1 LGDIVLVRHAPTA
14 WTGHRYC
21 GVSDPPLDAAGRAV
35 AARLAGE
42 LVPSLRSGT
51 RLASSP
57 FRRAYETAMAIAAVA
72 GIAEIAV
79 DDRWRETDFGI
90 AEGLTFEELE
100 RAAPGLAERLAAG
113 ETWID
118 WPDGER
124 AEDLATR
131 VTAAWRD
138 VVAADRDAIV
148 VSHGGPLRI
157 AIGLATG
164 RQTEGGEIPQPGA
177 FVRVPLPV
185 AG

>member
-1 LGDIVLVRHAPTA
+1 VGAIVLVRHAPTA
-14 WTGHRYC
+14 WTGQRYC
-21 GVSDPPLDAAGRAV
+21 GRSDPPLDAAGRAAV
-35 AARLAGE
+35 ARLARD
-42 LVPSLRSGT
+42 LVPTLSPGT
-51 RLASSP
+51 RLVSSAT
-57 FRRAYETAMAIAAVA
+57 RRAHETAMAIATAA
-72 GIAEIAV
+72 GIADVAV

-90 AEGLTFEELE
+90 AEGQTFEELE
-100 RAAPGLAERLAAG
+100 RAAPELAERLAAG

-124 AEDLATR
+124 AEDLASR

-138 VVAADRDAIV
+138 VVAAAGDAVI

-164 RQTEGGEIPQPGA
+164 RQTQGVEIPPPGA

>member
-1 LGDIVLVRHAPTA
+1 VGEIVLVRHAPTA

-21 GVSDPPLDAAGRAV
+21 GRSDPQLDAAGRAV
-35 AARLAGE
+35 AARLAAE
-42 LVPSLRSGT
+42 VVASLRART
-51 RLASSP
+51 LVVSSP
-57 FRRAYETAMAIAAVA
+57 SRRAYETAMAIAADA

-100 RAAPGLAERLAAG
+100 RAAPELAGRLAAG

-118 WPDGER
+118 WPDGEP

-138 VVAADRDAIV
+138 VVAADRDVVV

-164 RQTEGGEIPQPGA
+164 RQPEGGEIPQPGA

-185 AG
+185 AR